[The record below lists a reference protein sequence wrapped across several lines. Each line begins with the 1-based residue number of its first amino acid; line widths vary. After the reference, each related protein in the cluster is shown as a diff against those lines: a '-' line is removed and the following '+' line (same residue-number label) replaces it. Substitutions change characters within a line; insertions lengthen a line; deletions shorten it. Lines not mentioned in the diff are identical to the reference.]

1 MKRLQVGKLSDR
13 LANFLKMEKFLLKE
27 SGAGVRGGFIYR
39 NLQQIVR
46 QGQIFQFLI
55 SPVAEH
61 IAELQQPVAG
71 DIDMRELGAGAEG
84 ALRYTLNSVSAE
96 VEDLDLHQGVQLVN
110 LHKQSII
117 RTCHR
122 IVVGK
127 E

>member
-1 MKRLQVGKLSDR
+1 M
-13 LANFLKMEKFLLKE
+13 
-27 SGAGVRGGFIYR
+27 
-39 NLQQIVR
+39 R

-84 ALRYTLNSVSAE
+84 ALRYTLNSVPAE
-96 VEDLDLHQGVQLVN
+96 VEDLNLHQGVQLIN
-110 LHKQSII
+110 LNKQSII
-117 RTCHR
+117 RMCHR

>member
-1 MKRLQVGKLSDR
+1 M
-13 LANFLKMEKFLLKE
+13 
-27 SGAGVRGGFIYR
+27 
-39 NLQQIVR
+39 R

-84 ALRYTLNSVSAE
+84 ALCYTLNSVSAE
-96 VEDLDLHQGVQLVN
+96 VEDLNLHQGVQLIN

-117 RTCHR
+117 RMCHR